1 MANEAERA
9 ESGGTQLAPAR
20 VAGGTRCASVVK
32 GPVAAL
38 WMACRTAGRQDPRTP
53 RDRRAT
59 QAGEGTGTAPPNPRL
74 GAAERRRAGESPS
87 TQAFRR
93 RKRGKT
99 ICRVVPVVGLSL
111 LSGEGVSATVEAE
124 TERQLRAKPPSRRFM
139 I

>member
-9 ESGGTQLAPAR
+9 ESGETQLAPAR

-53 RDRRAT
+53 RGRRAT
-59 QAGEGTGTAPPNPRL
+59 QA
-74 GAAERRRAGESPS
+74 
-87 TQAFRR
+87 
-93 RKRGKT
+93 GKT

-111 LSGEGVSATVEAE
+111 LSDEGVSAKCRE
-124 TERQLRAKPPSRRFM
+124 
-139 I
+139 